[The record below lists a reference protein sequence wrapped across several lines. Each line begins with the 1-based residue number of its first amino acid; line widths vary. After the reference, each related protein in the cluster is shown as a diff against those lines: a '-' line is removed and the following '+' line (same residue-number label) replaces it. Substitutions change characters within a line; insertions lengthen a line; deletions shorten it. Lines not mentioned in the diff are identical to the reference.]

1 MSAPSGLAA
10 AEQTPTAAAAALI
23 GPDMTQLWARF
34 PPRSAAASWPATGQA
49 REPLLAELLAAP
61 FTVEGGR
68 VARARRRL
76 GLVRLLDWLAE
87 HPGDTWQQR
96 WLVSGADAM
105 SNADWW
111 GPLLAWARPHSPGAG
126 VSTSSNLRVCA
137 LLLTGADVIRP
148 SLDWVLTPRAPQNLV
163 AIMAR
168 VRDPQG
174 FTQLASLCA
183 GFPAGPTMKTAAM
196 RRAATI
202 LAVKGGTL
210 REITVGDC
218 LELSLAIDG
227 RSLRTNKAMGFYQL
241 LHTMGVFG
249 PQAPSTIRAFNT
261 QGQLSPAQ
269 LIDRYSLRCRPVR
282 DVLVAYLAERQPMLD
297 HTTLRNLGAS
307 LGGLFWGDL
316 ERHHPGIA
324 SLNLSSEVAA
334 AWKQRVLTKTRRVT
348 GPDGQPNEV
357 RERRTGALHNLAAVR
372 AFYLDIAQWA
382 MEDPPRW
389 APWAAPCPI
398 RAEDLARQKEIRSR
412 KSRMDQ
418 RTRERLPI
426 LPILLTRVNDARTT
440 TATTLAAA
448 RVASPGQSF
457 PAGRATLRRADTAT
471 TDTAR
476 VWTEDPDTG
485 KRRDLTGE
493 EDRAFWTCAAV
504 ETLRHT
510 GIRIEE
516 LTELSHHSLIQY
528 TLPGTGEPV
537 PLLQIAPSKTDTER
551 LLVISPELA
560 DVLAAVISRIR
571 GQAGALGC
579 VTSYDS
585 HERVWNPPMPLL
597 FQRRFGIEHRAIPA
611 DTLRGWINGALDGA
625 EVTDGAGQ
633 PLRFTP
639 HDFRRM
645 FITDAVLHGMPPHIA
660 QLVAGHRD
668 INTTMD
674 YKAVYPDEVI
684 NGHRAFIARRRALRP
699 SAEYRVPTEQE
710 WEEFLGHFERRK
722 LALGTCGRSYA
733 TPCIHEHACLRCPLM
748 RPDPAQRE
756 RLVEIRDNLHAR
768 IAEARREGWL
778 GEVDGLQI
786 SLNGARQK
794 LAQLDQLTASAASTH
809 LGMPSF
815 PQIAGRSTTA
825 TAPDMPR

>member
-1 MSAPSGLAA
+1 
-10 AEQTPTAAAAALI
+10 
-23 GPDMTQLWARF
+23 MTQLWQRF
-34 PPRSAAASWPATGQA
+34 PARASAPSWPATEHT
-49 REPLLAELLAAP
+49 REALLGSLLTAP
-61 FTVEGGR
+61 FTIDEDR
-68 VARARRRL
+68 AARARRRL
-76 GLVRLLDWLAE
+76 GLARLLDWLAAQ
-87 HPGDTWQQR
+87 PGDTWQQR
-96 WLVSGADAM
+96 WLLSGADAM
-105 SNADWW
+105 GNAQWW
-111 GPLLAWARPHSPGAG
+111 RPLLAWARPHNPRAG

-163 AIMAR
+163 AVMAR
-168 VRDPQG
+168 ARDSRG
-174 FTQLASLCA
+174 FAELAALCA
-183 GFPAGPTMKTAAM
+183 ASPAGRTMRTAAL

-218 LELSLAIDG
+218 LELSLAIDS
-227 RSLRTNKAMGFYQL
+227 RSLRTNRAMAFYQL
-241 LHTMGVFG
+241 LHEMGVFA
-249 PQAPSTIRAFNT
+249 PHAPSTIRVFGT

-269 LIDRYSLRCRPVR
+269 LIDRYAITCRPVR
-282 DVLVAYLAERQPMLD
+282 DVLVAYLTERQPMLD
-297 HTTLRNLGAS
+297 HTTLIDLAAS
-307 LGGLFWGDL
+307 LGGLFWRDL
-316 ERHHPGIA
+316 ERHHPGIC
-324 SLNLSSEVAA
+324 SFTLTPQVAA

-348 GPDGQPNEV
+348 GPDGQTSEV
-357 RERRTGALHNLAAVR
+357 QERRAGGLHNLAAVR

-418 RTRERLPI
+418 RTRERLPV
-426 LPILLTRVNDARTT
+426 LPGLVSRVNDARTT
-440 TATTLAAA
+440 TAASLAAA
-448 RVASPGQSF
+448 QATTPGGSF
-457 PAGRATLRRADTAT
+457 PAGDATLRRTAT
-471 TDTAR
+471 STVDTAR
-476 VWTEDPDTG
+476 IWAEDPDTG
-485 KRRDLTGE
+485 KRRDLSGE
-493 EDRAFWTCAAV
+493 EDRAFWTWAAV

-560 DVLAAVISRIR
+560 DVLAAVITRIR
-571 GQAGALGC
+571 GRDGALGC
-579 VTSYDS
+579 VASYDS

-611 DTLRGWINGALDGA
+611 ATIREWISGAFDGA
-625 EVTDGAGQ
+625 DVTDAAGQ

-639 HDFRRM
+639 HDFRRL

-668 INTTMD
+668 INTTMG

-710 WEEFLGHFERRK
+710 WEEFLGHFEHRK
-722 LALGTCGRSYA
+722 LSLGTCGRSYA
-733 TPCIHEHACLRCPLM
+733 TPCIHEHACLRCPLL
-748 RPDPAQRE
+748 RPDPAQRP
-756 RLVEIRDNLHAR
+756 RLIEIRDNLHAR

-794 LAQLDQLTASAASTH
+794 LAQLDQIATKTTGTE
-809 LGMPSF
+809 LGMPTF
-815 PQIAGRSTTA
+815 TQIAGRSVPP
-825 TAPDMPR
+825 PDILA

>member
-1 MSAPSGLAA
+1 VSAPALLAPD
-10 AEQTPTAAAAALI
+10 EQTPTAGSARPI
-23 GPDMTQLWARF
+23 GPDMAQLWRRF
-34 PPRSAAASWPATGQA
+34 PPRSPAASWPMTEQA
-49 REPLLAELLAAP
+49 RGVLLARLLTTP
-61 FTVEGGR
+61 FTIEDAPA
-68 VARARRRL
+68 ARARRRL
-76 GLVRLLDWLAE
+76 GLARLLDWLVE

-96 WLVSGADAM
+96 WLVSGGDAAG
-105 SNADWW
+105 NAQWW
-111 GPLLAWARPHSPGAG
+111 RPLLAWARPRNPRAG

-137 LLLTGADVIRP
+137 LLLIGADVIRP

-168 VRDPQG
+168 ARDPDG
-174 FTQLASLCA
+174 FAELSALCA
-183 GFPAGPTMKTAAM
+183 ATPAGRTMKTAAL

-227 RSLRTNKAMGFYQL
+227 RSLRANKAMGFYQL
-241 LHTMGVFG
+241 LHEMSVF
-249 PQAPSTIRAFNT
+249 PPDAPSTFRAFGT
-261 QGQLSPAQ
+261 TGQLSPAQ
-269 LIDRYSLRCRPVR
+269 LIDRYAITCRPVR

-297 HTTLRNLGAS
+297 HTTLRDLAFS
-307 LGGLFWGDL
+307 LGGLFWRDL
-316 ERHHPGIA
+316 ERHHPGIR
-324 SLNLSSEVAA
+324 SLHLAPEVAA
-334 AWKQRVLTKTRRVT
+334 AWKQRMLIKTRQVV
-348 GPDGQPNEV
+348 GPDGQTSEV
-357 RERRTGALHNLAAVR
+357 RERRTGGLHNLAAVR

-412 KSRMDQ
+412 KSRTDQ
-418 RTRERLPI
+418 RTRERLPV
-426 LPILLTRVNDARTT
+426 LPTLLERVSDMRTT
-440 TATTLAAA
+440 TAARLATARTSAAA
-448 RVASPGQSF
+448 G
-457 PAGRATLRRADTAT
+457 PAHIWDTDPATGR
-471 TDTAR
+471 
-476 VWTEDPDTG
+476 
-485 KRRDLTGE
+485 RRDLSGE
-493 EDRAFWTCAAV
+493 EDRAFWTWAAV

-528 TLPGTGEPV
+528 ALPGTGEPV

-560 DVLAAVISRIR
+560 DVLAAAISRIR
-571 GQAGALGC
+571 GRDGALGC
-579 VTSYDS
+579 VASYDS

-611 DTLRGWINGALDGA
+611 ATLREWISRALDGSN
-625 EVTDGAGQ
+625 VTDAAGQ
-633 PLRFTP
+633 SLRFTP

-668 INTTMD
+668 INTTMG

-722 LALGTCGRSYA
+722 LSLGTCGRSYA
-733 TPCIHEHACLRCPLM
+733 TPCIHEHACVRCPLL
-748 RPDPAQRE
+748 RPDPAQRL

-778 GEVDGLQI
+778 GEADGLQI

-794 LAQLDQLTASAASTH
+794 LAQLDQLRANETSTQ
-809 LGMPSF
+809 LGMPTF
-815 PQIAGRSTTA
+815 TQIAGRSIGGA
-825 TAPDMPR
+825 TVDAPN